1 MNNKNDKEQ
10 YALFSEL
17 TEISFAMDELR
28 LYLDTHPTA
37 NDAVALY
44 KEYMTR
50 RSDILAAYTEKY
62 GDVEAYRVNAEG
74 GWGWTAAPMPWETEA
89 N

>member
-1 MNNKNDKEQ
+1 MNDRNVKEQ

-17 TEISFAMDELR
+17 TELSFAMDELR

-50 RSDILAAYTEKY
+50 RSDILTEYTEKY